1 MACPASGTITIQDLV
16 DEFGGSTPHSLSE
29 YYRDGDNVPGNN
41 TNVPTSGAISLSNF
55 YSAVNEIQISLTSDT
70 QDYSC
75 STGFGSNWTSTVPK
89 KLIIAS
95 GVTVGATGSN
105 NAITLESGMAG
116 TFTIE
121 NSGNIYGFAG
131 AAGTAGANAGNA
143 GGNGGNGGDAISVNS
158 GITSGVTVTNNSGA
172 NIKGGGGGGGGGGA
186 GGAGGT
192 GGTGGQGK
200 TFSDSG
206 DLGSAGGNNICGT
219 PRMADYN
226 IHCFSQDSD
235 GYWQGSNLDL
245 AQTTCGDETWHCRST
260 YGDGAYCGNCW
271 PPSGSTTVP
280 TSGYTTHASVC
291 CPGNYSTSSWGYVQ
305 AVYGIGNCDECH
317 KTVKT
322 TTNGGAGGSGGG
334 VGSGGAGG
342 VGAGYNSSAGGSNA
356 GSAGSAGNWGGGGGT
371 NAGSGGQGG
380 TGGTGGTGGA
390 GGALGANGTA
400 GAQGSQGAQG
410 NSGANGNSSNGSAGS
425 AGTQGSAGG
434 TAGTAGYYIK
444 DPSSAVTLT
453 NNGTVAG
460 NS

>member
-1 MACPASGTITIQDLV
+1 MACPSSGTITIQDIV

-55 YSAVNEIQISLTSDT
+55 YDAVNEIQINLTSDT

-75 STGFGSNWTSTVPK
+75 STGFGANWTSTVPK

-95 GVTVGATGSN
+95 GVTIGATGSN

-121 NSGNIYGFAG
+121 NSGNIYGY
-131 AAGTAGANAGNA
+131 AGTAGAAGPNAGNA
-143 GGNGGNGGDAISVNS
+143 GGNGGTGGDAISVNS
-158 GITSGVTVTNNSGA
+158 GITSGVTVLNNSGA

-206 DLGSAGGNNICGT
+206 DLGSAGGTSTCGAN
-219 PRMADYN
+219 RMSDYH
-226 IHCFSQDSD
+226 IHCFTQSN
-235 GYWQGSNLDL
+235 GYWQGANVNNTNTNCPDNVNSCAD
-245 AQTTCGDETWHCRST
+245 T
-260 YGDGAYCGNCW
+260 YGGGAYCGNCW
-271 PPSGSTTVP
+271 PPSGNGTYP
-280 TSGYTTHASVC
+280 TNNYQNSNAIC
-291 CPGNYSTSSWGYVQ
+291 CPNNYSFSSNNFIS
-305 AVYGIGNCDECH
+305 AVYGAGNCDECR
-317 KTVKT
+317 KTLET
-322 TTNGGAGGSGGG
+322 ITNGGAGGSGGG
-334 VGSGGAGG
+334 VGGGGAGG
-342 VGAGYNSSAGGSNA
+342 VGAGYDSSAGGSNA

-400 GAQGSQGAQG
+400 GATGSTGATG
-410 NSGANGNSSNGSAGS
+410 SSGANGNHSNGSGGS
-425 AGTQGSAGG
+425 GGSSGSAGG
-434 TAGTAGYYIK
+434 TAGAAGYYIK